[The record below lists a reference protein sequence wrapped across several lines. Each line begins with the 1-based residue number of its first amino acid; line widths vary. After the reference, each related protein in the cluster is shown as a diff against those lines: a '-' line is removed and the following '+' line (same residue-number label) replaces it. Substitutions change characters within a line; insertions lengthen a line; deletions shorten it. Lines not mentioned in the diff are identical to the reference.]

1 MGGAQWLAYLL
12 TDPAA
17 PSSIPSIK
25 RMTNS
30 KIYFIIKKP
39 SPSKL
44 LFPEKPNLE
53 WATGANDD
61 GDVVADGDD
70 EDDDDVVAD
79 DDDDDDV
86 VADDANV
93 GGRYDGGGGGFERT
107 IGRWRPCRASTSS

>member
-1 MGGAQWLAYLL
+1 MWVGGAQWLAYLL
-12 TDPAA
+12 TDPAT
-17 PSSIPSIK
+17 PSSIPSSK

-30 KIYFIIKKP
+30 KIYFIIKNP
-39 SPSKL
+39 RPSKL

-70 EDDDDVVAD
+70 EDDD
-79 DDDDDDV
+79 
-86 VADDANV
+86 ADDANV

-107 IGRWRPCRASTSS
+107 IGRWRPCRAIRTS